1 MKNKFWLIIVLV
13 IILVLLVAL
22 LLTAV
27 FQGLG
32 ASRSSNTGSTISQ
45 SGAPGFLDAISFVKM
60 GAVENSSFGA
70 AEDVAGGALADAVS
84 RLVIKSGYL
93 GVTVKDIAS
102 SVKKII
108 EYAES
113 KNGWVVSSSV
123 SEEEQVPIGSVAVR
137 VPADGF
143 DDALSF
149 VRNLAVKVSYEN
161 SRGQD
166 VTEEYVD
173 LESRL
178 TNLEATSAQ
187 LLKLMERAGKLSE
200 VLEVQ
205 RELTRTRQEIEIIK
219 GRMKYLDE
227 NVKMATVS
235 VDLALSEELLP
246 VPPSEKWRPKYVL
259 LRAWKEAIEF
269 WKVISYTVITVI
281 AWAVVWVP
289 LGLLVW
295 YVWSGYKKRRK
306 L

>member
-60 GAVENSSFGA
+60 GAVENSSFDA

-143 DDALSF
+143 DDALFF

>member
-60 GAVENSSFGA
+60 GAVENSSFDA

-178 TNLEATSAQ
+178 KNLEATSAQ

>member
-60 GAVENSSFGA
+60 GAVENSSFDA

>member
-13 IILVLLVAL
+13 IILVLLVAF

-60 GAVENSSFGA
+60 GAVENSSFDA

>member
-1 MKNKFWLIIVLV
+1 MTRQK
-13 IILVLLVAL
+13 
-22 LLTAV
+22 T
-27 FQGLG
+27 
-32 ASRSSNTGSTISQ
+32 SQ
-45 SGAPGFLDAISFVKM
+45 
-60 GAVENSSFGA
+60 E
-70 AEDVAGGALADAVS
+70 ADAVS